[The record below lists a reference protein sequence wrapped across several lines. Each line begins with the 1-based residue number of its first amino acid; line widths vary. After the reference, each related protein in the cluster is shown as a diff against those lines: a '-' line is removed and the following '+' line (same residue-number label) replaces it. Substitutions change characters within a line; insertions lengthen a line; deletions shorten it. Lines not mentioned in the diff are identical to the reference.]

1 MAAANAIKF
10 IRRDG
15 AGAAVI
21 EHLPEESSQTFLNGV
36 PVYAQAADGQI
47 AEVTSNFGNTEI
59 VRGVSIGEGQNLATQ
74 GTAEP
79 GASVATPPNQASA
92 VTIPIGTPFKTG
104 KTAMY
109 NPDGGAIFEVALID
123 GQTYSAG
130 LVLPGTQYELE
141 KQGNG
146 YWAVDSTDTST
157 SEATDHVVEIVGVN
171 PNDNEF
177 VYVRFT
183 AGRRFGN

>member
-1 MAAANAIKF
+1 MAAANAIRF

-21 EHLPEESSQTFLNGV
+21 EHKDEESGQTFLNGV
-36 PVYAQAADGQI
+36 PVYHQAADGMI
-47 AEVTSNFGNTEI
+47 AEVTTDFSNTEI
-59 VRGVSIGEGQNLATQ
+59 VRGISIGEGQNLATQ

-79 GASVATPPNQASA
+79 GASVATPPNQTSA
-92 VTIPIGTPFKTG
+92 VVIPIGTPFKTG
-104 KTAMY
+104 ETAMI
-109 NPDGGAIFEVALID
+109 NPDGGAIFEIALID
-123 GQTYSAG
+123 GQTFSAG

-141 KQGNG
+141 KQANG
-146 YWAVDSTDTST
+146 HWAVDSTDTST

-177 VYVRFT
+177 VYCRFST
-183 AGRRFGN
+183 GRRFGN